1 MTTIVVPANTSRT
14 IIDHGENHDI
24 TVNGKLLFVSVLT
37 KDTNA
42 TRTIRLEGKG
52 SVYREFTVFV
62 GDKSFDVT
70 SNVVNNA
77 EESTAC
83 VAVRGVLTGNG
94 KANVVGNM
102 KIVRG
107 ACKSDSR
114 LSQHVLLASVD
125 ARANTLPNLEID
137 ENDVSAGHA
146 STVRPLNAEHVFYLT
161 SRGLSEK
168 EARQLLIRSFLLLD
182 ELPEEIRKEVEVPD
196 VLLA

>member
-1 MTTIVVPANTSRT
+1 MTVTIPANTSKT
-14 IIDHGENHDI
+14 IVDHGENQDI
-24 TVNGKLLFVSVLT
+24 TVNGKLLFISVLT
-37 KDTNA
+37 KDTKA

-62 GDKSFDVT
+62 GDKSFEVT
-70 SNVVNNA
+70 STVINKA

-83 VAVRGVLTGNG
+83 VDVRGVLTGTG
-94 KANVVGNM
+94 TASVVGNM
-102 KIVRG
+102 QVVRG
-107 ACKSDSR
+107 ARKSDSR

-125 ARANTLPNLEID
+125 ARATALPNLEID

-146 STVRPLNAEHVFYLT
+146 ATVRPLNPEHIFYLT

-182 ELPEEIRKEVEVPD
+182 ALPEEIRKEVEVPD